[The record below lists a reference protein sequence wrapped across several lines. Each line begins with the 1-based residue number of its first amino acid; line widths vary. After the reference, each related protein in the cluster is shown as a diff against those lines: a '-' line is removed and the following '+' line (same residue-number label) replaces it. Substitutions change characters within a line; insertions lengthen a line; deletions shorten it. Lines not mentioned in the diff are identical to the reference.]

1 MKLNTRKIKKLRRK
15 IENKVHN
22 IYKEGKPTFLSM
34 MNFESGLSEEDHT
47 IFVSNYIARIM
58 LGALAEIRCETPI
71 PFDLYITW
79 DGEKQTHF
87 FKVEQK
93 EESIFMDDLSCM
105 ERVQPHYQNN

>member
-79 DGEKQTHF
+79 DGEKQTPSF
-87 FKVEQK
+87 TSYTSEMLIYLCVVCFLLI
-93 EESIFMDDLSCM
+93 S
-105 ERVQPHYQNN
+105 